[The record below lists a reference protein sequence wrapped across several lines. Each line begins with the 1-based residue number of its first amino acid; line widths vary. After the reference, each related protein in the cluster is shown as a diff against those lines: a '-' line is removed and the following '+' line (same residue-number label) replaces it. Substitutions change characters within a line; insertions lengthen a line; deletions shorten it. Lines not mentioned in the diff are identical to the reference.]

1 MTITYQRLAAVRP
14 TNTDEQ
20 TLYALTNGELISGMI
35 HVCNQDSEKRTYRIA
50 VTDAAA
56 QFIAS
61 GADFIR
67 YDLILYPN
75 IMHRVRIE
83 GLNGIATVKI
93 KASIAN
99 LISFIFFGALK
110 T

>member
-14 TNTDEQ
+14 ANTDEQ
-20 TLYALTNGELISGMI
+20 DLYVLTNELISGMV

-50 VTDAAA
+50 VTDTGAGVAAN
-56 QFIAS
+56 

-75 IMHRVRIE
+75 IMHRIRVE
-83 GLNGIATVKI
+83 GLNGIATVRI
-93 KASIAN
+93 KASVAD
-99 LISFIFFGALK
+99 LISFVFFGALK
-110 T
+110 V

>member
-14 TNTDEQ
+14 SNTDERD
-20 TLYALTNGELISGMI
+20 LYALTTGELISGMI
-35 HVCNQDSEKRTYRIA
+35 HVCNQDSEKRTYRVA
-50 VTDAAA
+50 VTDSGAGVAAN
-56 QFIAS
+56 

-75 IMHRVRIE
+75 LMHRIRVE
-83 GLNGIATVKI
+83 GLNGTATIRI

-99 LISFIFFGALK
+99 LISFVFFGAIK